1 RLRTF
6 RVLCG
11 VVLLIATLALVGG
24 TPASAT
30 TYCQYQPYEKDTA
43 LVGFQTYIETR
54 QQGNFFTSGSSNCWG
69 QGTYAHTE
77 LTSSGTSYCYGHI
90 TPLIF
95 SVHISSCAYIL
106 SGTSWYY
113 DGYKER
119 YKSFTWKLDGHYV
132 WSDTTSGV
140 LTDAYQHD
148 QFNIT
153 YSGTYTFTMSNSGH
167 WEGGTYFHYQTGLTC
182 ISCV

>member
-1 RLRTF
+1 MCTPPIRLIHRIPQTAASSSLPRPARVDSKRARGGTRLRTF

-95 SVHISSCAYIL
+95 SVHISSCAYSL

-119 YKSFTWKLDGHYV
+119 YKS
-132 WSDTTSGV
+132 
-140 LTDAYQHD
+140 
-148 QFNIT
+148 
-153 YSGTYTFTMSNSGH
+153 
-167 WEGGTYFHYQTGLTC
+167 
-182 ISCV
+182 